1 MREKFFILFAV
12 VFLLSSCHGTQEGIR
27 TLSVG
32 VPEEAVKSLNLD
44 KCERIDLKTEDT
56 TLLSRVNDVL
66 CFKDGY
72 VIISGKRARY
82 FSNMGEYVSD
92 IGRIGR
98 GPGEYME
105 LSSFYSCG
113 DTVCLYSYLGNR
125 TLNKYVYS
133 DGHFDFA
140 YSEHF
145 EPFYIQMVYGTDD
158 FPGCFFVQNAYAWG
172 NESGVPV
179 FSVLE
184 KDMNETASSESR
196 AMPGGFVAA
205 SPFSVSGESVY
216 YSSYGRD
223 TIWAYHDGRINP
235 AFRYDFGN
243 SGIKELD
250 LADKMYFMAMYP
262 ERFSILHIS
271 SIVSERYVY
280 ALLTS
285 NKGCLISVYDLDK
298 DKAMLYHPVFENGE
312 DASVSAMFMGND
324 GNIMLAVDPSVEN
337 MNENPALYILNF

>member
-1 MREKFFILFAV
+1 MKEKFFILFAV
-12 VFLLSSCHGTQEGIR
+12 VSLLSSCHGTQEGIR

-82 FSNMGEYVSD
+82 FSNTGEYVSD

-133 DGHFDFA
+133 DGHFNFA

-158 FPGCFFVQNAYAWG
+158 FPGCFFVQKKSDMN
-172 NESGVPV
+172 
-179 FSVLE
+179 
-184 KDMNETASSESR
+184 MNETASSESR

-243 SGIKELD
+243 SGIKEQD

-285 NKGCLISVYDLDK
+285 NKGYLIAVYDLDK
-298 DKAMLYHPVFENGE
+298 DKAVLYHPVFENDE
-312 DASVSAMFMGND
+312 DASVSAMFMGNE
-324 GNIMLAVDPSVEN
+324 GRIMLAVDPSVEN